1 MVDRWGAG
9 SIKVA
14 ELLKSGCWQECA
26 ERQIA
31 TDWDACHRDN
41 GGNANGKVWGMTVEQ
56 AARGRGSETKKII
69 LVNFEI
75 PNN

>member
-1 MVDRWGAG
+1 MDRWIAG

-14 ELLKSGCWQECA
+14 ELLKLGCWKERA

-31 TDWDACHRDN
+31 TEGDACHQDN
-41 GGNANGKVWGMTVEQ
+41 GGNANGKVWGMTMEQ
-56 AARGRGSETKKII
+56 AAWGRGSETKKII
-69 LVNFEI
+69 LVNFKI